1 MTLCGAV
8 FRERLASALEFVV
21 ERTQDF
27 TDSAYTSH
35 QHREKILLIC
45 DRLKLELNQLLSIGV
60 CLVSLQPLSA
70 YPPAR
75 LFPLSLPRHDR
86 RLPISVCDCPEY
98 PDQLRGRLAASKGL
112 PGLRAL

>member
-1 MTLCGAV
+1 MAIGGMTLCGAV

-60 CLVSLQPLSA
+60 CLVSLLCG
-70 YPPAR
+70 
-75 LFPLSLPRHDR
+75 L
-86 RLPISVCDCPEY
+86 
-98 PDQLRGRLAASKGL
+98 LAAGPSFA
-112 PGLRAL
+112 PTSRTATSHFRV